1 MPRPASPR
9 NHPTSF
15 ARVCHAHAKA
25 GVEQREIPASGKHRR
40 QVVHGNLQRTAHC
53 RRDRAHAKDLGS
65 VVSRADHPHAAVLRG
80 DHIAPARLSRYVKRA
95 SKSLR
100 LLREPLF
107 RNKSFADDEVKMK
120 SFSWAVTQ
128 YNSDL
133 IRRRNSD
140 PEAQRECH
148 AKMKAEVSVVHL

>member
-1 MPRPASPR
+1 MLKSKP
-9 NHPTSF
+9 
-15 ARVCHAHAKA
+15 
-25 GVEQREIPASGKHRR
+25 
-40 QVVHGNLQRTAHC
+40 QVF
-53 RRDRAHAKDLGS
+53 
-65 VVSRADHPHAAVLRG
+65 
-80 DHIAPARLSRYVKRA
+80 VK
-95 SKSLR
+95 
-100 LLREPLF
+100 ETLF